1 MANPSSCQSPAI
13 ACLIEVISADGQK
26 GCLLDLVIHR
36 RRVVPPSDLL
46 LHDVPLSMRRGA
58 CLLPAL
64 CPVGQG
70 PMAAAAQHQWEQLPS
85 LPPARAVP
93 RLPRQRAAAPP
104 PRVNAAMAIPEQP
117 PPAATDLPATRFP
130 YLGDFAGASWNTQA
144 LFARKRGRHDVKH
157 HYVHRLMRGRDFVT
171 LSDTHGLEGGTE
183 VWARPLGCSAWFSPG
198 TSRRGGVGIVVR
210 DSFLRQFRAMATHRS
225 KSSGRVAA
233 AR

>member
-1 MANPSSCQSPAI
+1 
-13 ACLIEVISADGQK
+13 
-26 GCLLDLVIHR
+26 
-36 RRVVPPSDLL
+36 
-46 LHDVPLSMRRGA
+46 
-58 CLLPAL
+58 
-64 CPVGQG
+64 
-70 PMAAAAQHQWEQLPS
+70 
-85 LPPARAVP
+85 
-93 RLPRQRAAAPP
+93 
-104 PRVNAAMAIPEQP
+104 MAISEQP

-210 DSFLRQFRAMATHRS
+210 DSFLRQFRAAPPRWLPIVPGRAAVLQLRGEAGALDIFSVYFAT
-225 KSSGRVAA
+225 GTPGVIQPMG
-233 AR
+233 ARRAGT